1 MGCELHLT
9 DEWVHTC
16 LGQRARLG
24 AVRMPLRPTATAS
37 TAGIPVPE
45 PMSPFEASPSTTGDG
60 HVARCRQTRR
70 PAKPADPAKPF
81 GPWPRQHVC
90 TWLRLAARGR
100 GTGRRRVC
108 TIADRATCPHLDQ
121 SPCRPTSPLLL
132 RPLRPSPTPAAP
144 AVGLHR
150 ANSGHVAWRT
160 EPRNRNVAQHVQ
172 SSFTLHRFSGDDAE
186 VLESEDWAAL
196 LMNQKRRFLRCRR
209 TPRARCATPSAGP
222 PARWRICKATSQC
235 VYRDAATSDPA
246 LAADLETPEP
256 RPSRSTADR
265 KPRRDRDVD
274 EDADAGEAVFRLPCG
289 PGRLSSGW
297 EVVWRRRPVAGR
309 SAARDQP
316 ASNVGGLPG
325 VEYRWLPQVGQ
336 WSAAA
341 RGSSVGGSPAT
352 RGF

>member
-1 MGCELHLT
+1 MSGFTRASASVPGLALSACP
-9 DEWVHTC
+9 C
-16 LGQRARLG
+16 GQPQPPRPRASQSQNPCHRS
-24 AVRMPLRPTATAS
+24 RPAHPRRGTATS
-37 TAGIPVPE
+37 R
-45 PMSPFEASPSTTGDG
+45 
-60 HVARCRQTRR
+60 VA
-70 PAKPADPAKPF
+70 AKPADPPNPPIPPNRSAP
-81 GPWPRQHVC
+81 GQGSMSAHGCVSQHEGGA
-90 TWLRLAARGR
+90 LAGEGCA
-100 GTGRRRVC
+100 
-108 TIADRATCPHLDQ
+108 
-121 SPCRPTSPLLL
+121 
-132 RPLRPSPTPAAP
+132 PSPTEPRARTLTKVPAAP
-144 AVGLHR
+144 LPPSSSDPSDPPPRLQHRRLASTRDCR